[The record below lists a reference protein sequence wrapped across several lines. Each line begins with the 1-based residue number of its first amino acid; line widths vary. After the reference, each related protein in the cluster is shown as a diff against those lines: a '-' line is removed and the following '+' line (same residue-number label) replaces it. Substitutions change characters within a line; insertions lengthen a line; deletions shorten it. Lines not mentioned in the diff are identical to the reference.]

1 MNYCINFSSVLNGTS
16 ASKKITI
23 FGKIIYM
30 SIPATNTLGV
40 YLTLII
46 DNDAILDNF
55 NFYNSSTKD
64 LLIYINN
71 SKYYNN
77 ATGIATLVNN
87 SNTIID
93 ASLYLITEL

>member
-1 MNYCINFSSVLNGTS
+1 MNYCINFSSVPTGTS
-16 ASKKITI
+16 SSKKITI

-30 SIPATNTLGV
+30 SIPATNTSGI

-46 DNDAILDNF
+46 ENDAILDNF
-55 NFYNSSTKD
+55 NFYDSSTKD

-77 ATGIATLVNN
+77 ATGIVTLVNN
-87 SNTIID
+87 SDTIINT
-93 ASLYLITEL
+93 SLYLITEL